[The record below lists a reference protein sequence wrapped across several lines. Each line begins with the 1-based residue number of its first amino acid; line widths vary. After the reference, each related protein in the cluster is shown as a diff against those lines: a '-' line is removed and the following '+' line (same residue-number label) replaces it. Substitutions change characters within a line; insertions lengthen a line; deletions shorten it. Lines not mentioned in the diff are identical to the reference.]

1 MNHSLIFGH
10 LLIVLAFHREWS
22 WDSNFTQRFGH
33 YVSQNWQRFFPTESE
48 CPHLIYVDLWPV
60 ANPVMF
66 SLQAYISNQMVLGR
80 NVPKSHMQGDFL
92 GPITEGKDFNCTS
105 DLEEWKIWRS
115 RFNPGF
121 SATNI
126 QCWVSDVLEEV
137 EIFSDG
143 LRRRCGPGDE
153 WGEVFPLEKP
163 AHDLAFDVTG
173 RVVLNVRLGS
183 QTATPAPF
191 STAYREQ
198 LERMEITLNPIKVA
212 WRSLPF
218 FQRLIRQKRGELF
231 DMLRPAI
238 TANTETHTTGI
249 PTIIHTASKIH
260 DQESLKSEDETSP
273 AHSSPSFVHALFPHL
288 MIFFFGGD
296 DAIALVIPNMFRYLQ
311 DNPECLARLR
321 AEHDT
326 VFGTDAN
333 TAAAQIRGDPSKLSA
348 LPYTVG
354 VIKETLRL
362 SPATITIRQ
371 GQKDLNFEVQRS
383 AAAGPWPSA
392 GFDVL
397 ESTVTIHRDPANFPR
412 PLEFLPERF
421 VSPTLPKVN
430 GKGNDSL
437 GQSPTHAWRG
447 FQLGPRRCIGQ
458 ELAMLEL
465 KLVLVLV
472 ARKYDVEL
480 AWEAWDALRERQTGR
495 KPVVSAVEGD
505 RMYTT
510 GKATAHSKDGAPVHV
525 RLHGSR

>member
-1 MNHSLIFGH
+1 MSHSWIFGH
-10 LLIVLAFHREWS
+10 LSIVLAFHREWA

-33 YVSQNWQRFFPTESE
+33 YISINWQRFFPAESE

-60 ANPVMF
+60 ANPVMY
-66 SLQAYISNQMVLGR
+66 SLKAYISNQMVLGR
-80 NVPKSHMQGDFL
+80 NVPKSQMQGDFL
-92 GPITEGKDFNCTS
+92 GPISDGKDFNCTS
-105 DLEEWKIWRS
+105 DFEEWKLWRS

-121 SATNI
+121 SHANLQSWIPNI
-126 QCWVSDVLEEV
+126 LEEV
-137 EIFSDG
+137 EIFADG
-143 LRRRCGPGDE
+143 LRRRCGRGNE
-153 WGEVFPLEKP
+153 WGEVFPLEE
-163 AHDLAFDVTG
+163 ASHNLAFDVTG
-173 RVVLNVRLGS
+173 HVVLNIRLGS
-183 QTATPAPF
+183 QTTAPASF
-191 STAYREQ
+191 SIAYREQ
-198 LERMEITLNPIKVA
+198 LERMEITLNPMKVA

-218 FQRLIRQKRGELF
+218 FQRLIRQKRKELF
-231 DMLRPAI
+231 TMLRPAI
-238 TANTETHTTGI
+238 TANTELSTTSP
-249 PTIIHTASKIH
+249 PTIIHAASKIYGK
-260 DQESLKSEDETSP
+260 EMLKGENGTSL
-273 AHSSPSFVHALFPHL
+273 ALSSPSFVQALFPHL

-311 DNPECLARLR
+311 GNPRCLIRLR
-321 AEHDT
+321 AEHDS
-326 VFGTDAN
+326 VFGPEADMAA
-333 TAAAQIRGDPSKLSA
+333 TAIRADPSKLSA
-348 LPYTVG
+348 LPYTEG

-371 GQKDLNFEVQRS
+371 GQKDLTFEVQGS

-421 VSPTLPKVN
+421 ISSAVPAVDGEESGSQEQPSANV
-430 GKGNDSL
+430 
-437 GQSPTHAWRG
+437 WRG

-480 AWEAWDALRERQTGR
+480 AWEAWDALREQLTAT
-495 KPVVSAVEGD
+495 KPVISTVEGD

-525 RLHGSR
+525 RRRPAS